1 MTTLRMVLL
10 LIPLIVLAALT
21 DVSALPIVTLNY
33 YQANSITI
41 ASIAYGGAN
50 YMPGREYLYDGFL
63 FTPRPDYTRL
73 VKVTNE
79 ATQQS
84 ISLSPFVEGWPS
96 WYVNGV
102 HNIDGW
108 MTLADIIAIAAT
120 YTT

>member
-1 MTTLRMVLL
+1 MRLV
-10 LIPLIVLAALT
+10 IPLTSLIVLVVLT
-21 DVSALPIVTLNY
+21 TVSALPIVSLNY
-33 YQANSITI
+33 YQANGMTI

-50 YMPGREYLYDGFL
+50 YIPGIEYLYDGFL

-84 ISLSPFVEGWPS
+84 IWLSPFVEGWPS

-102 HNIDGW
+102 HNVDGW